1 MPYTHCSACGAKA
14 LVGATRC
21 PRCQVPFVSYD
32 PGADRVVTV
41 NCPNCG
47 VQRPVAIGV
56 CPNCLMSTAPSGRRL
71 TRGLVLV
78 GLAIG
83 VLMAVGYA
91 ISRYTERTPSPA
103 APPVADRVAAV
114 ETPPTTD
121 SLRAPA
127 ADSAVTSTALSVAP
141 TTVASAPISPPATPV
156 AAVTLK
162 PAPPPSVAVS
172 DTGRW
177 EYAVAVTWV
186 RVRSAPTRDSEVLR
200 MVDSAQRVRLGP
212 PQNGWRPV
220 RVGVDRG
227 WVDPRLFTVVAAPR
241 P

>member
-1 MPYTHCSACGAKA
+1 
-14 LVGATRC
+14 
-21 PRCQVPFVSYD
+21 
-32 PGADRVVTV
+32 
-41 NCPNCG
+41 
-47 VQRPVAIGV
+47 
-56 CPNCLMSTAPSGRRL
+56 
-71 TRGLVLV
+71 LVLV

-91 ISRYTERTPSPA
+91 ISRYTERTPAPA
-103 APPVADRVAAV
+103 ASPVADRVAAV
-114 ETPPTTD
+114 ETPATTD

-127 ADSAVTSTALSVAP
+127 ADSVGTSTASSIAP
-141 TTVASAPISPPATPV
+141 TTVASAPTVTPV
-156 AAVTLK
+156 APVALK
-162 PAPPPSVAVS
+162 PAPPPSVAVP